1 MTAETLGGTQA
12 AGSAGDGA
20 TEPGRPP
27 EPSLADPCAER
38 GLARERLRRDREPGD
53 AGAIP
58 DLDVF
63 LSGQVFMDMI
73 FTGLPGLPPPG
84 TELFTDGLGSAP
96 GGIANIAVAMSRLGL
111 RVGLAAPFGDDL
123 FGAYLWR
130 TLAEQEGVDLGHSRK
145 VNGWPTPVTVSL
157 AYDSDRS
164 MVTYAKPVPDL
175 GGGGPAREG
184 TAPEGTAPEG
194 TAPEGTA
201 PDAAAGDGGAGGE
214 EVLGSRPPSAR
225 ACFVDIERPVPGWA
239 REMRRA
245 GALVFADLGWDATEL
260 WSSEVLDRLEHVDVF
275 LPNAVEAMAYTRTG
289 SPEDA
294 ARALSERVPVVV
306 VKRGGA
312 GAIAIDSTTGEV
324 AETDALPVEALDATG
339 AGDVFAAG
347 FLFGT
352 LAGLP
357 LAERLKFANLCAGLS
372 VRHRSG
378 SLGAPCWGEIAAFGE
393 SGEVPEPVL
402 EQYAFVVDYIPDSAT
417 DTVVRAEPTLRA
429 DLQHSS

>member
-1 MTAETLGGTQA
+1 MTAGTLRGAPSAEVGDGGTA
-12 AGSAGDGA
+12 ADTGA
-20 TEPGRPP
+20 ATGAAAPGRPP
-27 EPSLADPCAER
+27 EPSMADPCAER
-38 GLARERLRRDREPGD
+38 EAVGERLRRTHD
-53 AGAIP
+53 ADEEGPAP

-130 TLAEQEGVDLGHSRK
+130 TLAEQEGVDLGHSRR
-145 VNGWPTPVTVSL
+145 VGSWPTPVTVSL

-164 MVTYAKPVPDL
+164 MVTYAKPVPDM
-175 GGGGPAREG
+175 GSA
-184 TAPEGTAPEG
+184 
-194 TAPEGTA
+194 
-201 PDAAAGDGGAGGE
+201 DDSYE
-214 EVLGSRPPSAR
+214 EVLGSAPPSAR
-225 ACFVDIERPVPGWA
+225 ACFIDIERPVPAWA
-239 REMRRA
+239 RQMRA
-245 GALVFADLGWDATEL
+245 GGTLIFADLGWDATET
-260 WSSEVLDRLEHVDVF
+260 WSSEVLDRLDHVDVF
-275 LPNAVEAMAYTRTG
+275 LPNAVEAMAYTRTA
-289 SPEDA
+289 SPEAA

-312 GAIAIDSTTGEV
+312 GAIAIDARTGEV
-324 AETDALPVEALDATG
+324 AETDALPVRALDATG
-339 AGDVFAAG
+339 AGDVFGAG

-357 LAERLKFANLCAGLS
+357 LEERLKFANLCAGLS

-393 SGEVPEPVL
+393 SGEVAEEVL
-402 EQYAFVVDYIPDSAT
+402 EPYAFVVDYIPDSAT
-417 DTVVRAEPTLRA
+417 DTVVRAQPTLRDEA
-429 DLQHSS
+429 ALRDDLQHSS

>member
-1 MTAETLGGTQA
+1 MTAETLSGA
-12 AGSAGDGA
+12 AAADSPGA
-20 TEPGRPP
+20 EAAAPGRPP
-27 EPSLADPCAER
+27 EPSLTDPCAER
-38 GLARERLRRDREPGD
+38 GLAGELLRRTGD
-53 AGAIP
+53 AGGTAP
-58 DLDVF
+58 GLDVF

-84 TELFTDGLGSAP
+84 TELFTEGLGSAP
-96 GGIANIAVAMSRLGL
+96 GGVANIAVAMSRLGL

-145 VNGWPTPVTVSL
+145 IPAWPTPVTVSL

-164 MVTYAKPVPDL
+164 MVTYAKPM
-175 GGGGPAREG
+175 
-184 TAPEGTAPEG
+184 PELTG
-194 TAPEGTA
+194 
-201 PDAAAGDGGAGGE
+201 AAAGLVGGAVNDDGDGTDAGTGAGA
-214 EVLGSRPPSAR
+214 VLGSPPPSAR

-239 REMRRA
+239 REMRRS
-245 GALVFADLGWDATEL
+245 GALVFADLGWDATET

-289 SPEDA
+289 SPEEA
-294 ARALSERVPVVV
+294 ARALSARVPVVV
-306 VKRGGA
+306 VKRGGD
-312 GAIAIDSTTGEV
+312 GAIAIDSRTGEV
-324 AETDALPVEALDATG
+324 AETSALPVEALDATG

-352 LAGLP
+352 LAELP
-357 LAERLKFANLCAGLS
+357 LAERLRFANLCAGLS

-393 SGEVPEPVL
+393 SGEVPESVL

-429 DLQHSS
+429 DLQQPS

>member
-1 MTAETLGGTQA
+1 MTAETLNVASSRTA
-12 AGSAGDGA
+12 AA
-20 TEPGRPP
+20 EPAREEAALGRAP

-38 GLARERLRRDREPGD
+38 GPAGDLLRR
-53 AGAIP
+53 AGGPAASH

-96 GGIANIAVAMSRLGL
+96 GGVANIAVAMSRLGL
-111 RVGLAAPFGDDL
+111 RVGLAAPFGDDM

-130 TLAEQEGVDLGHSRK
+130 TLAEQEGVDLGHSRR
-145 VNGWPTPVTVSL
+145 VPGWPTPVTVSL

-164 MVTYAKPVPDL
+164 MVTYARPMPDL
-175 GGGGPAREG
+175 ASG
-184 TAPEGTAPEG
+184 TRTG
-194 TAPEGTA
+194 
-201 PDAAAGDGGAGGE
+201 AGDGADASTDPSGA
-214 EVLGSRPPSAR
+214 VLGSPPPSAR

-239 REMRRA
+239 KEMRKA
-245 GALVFADLGWDATEL
+245 GTTVFADLGWDATET

-289 SPEDA
+289 SPEEA

-306 VKRGGA
+306 VKRGGD
-312 GAIAIDSTTGEV
+312 GAIAIDSRTGEV
-324 AETDALPVEALDATG
+324 AETSALPVEALDATG
-339 AGDVFAAG
+339 AGDVFGAG

-357 LAERLKFANLCAGLS
+357 LAERLRFANLCAGLS

-393 SGEVPEPVL
+393 SGEVPESEL
-402 EQYAFVVDYIPDSAT
+402 EPYAFVVDYIPDSAT

-429 DLQHSS
+429 DPRQPS